1 MRVGRDGA
9 QPATAGETLAGHR
22 VGREATGGQ
31 RGSGAA
37 GGATPG
43 AAQPPRRCTVAEAA
57 ERWSGPRAPLPRT
70 DRRDFFSVLLD
81 LRAVSRF
88 SDCFLLLFG
97 QLAAGGVAGLTV
109 PPFTV
114 LDRGFY
120 RSSAGIYLGFA
131 ILFLAGKVALLART
145 GSASGSELLELAAW
159 AGFVVAL
166 GVYVASLWR
175 ESNRFRARSFAAAL
189 LLGVVALIVS
199 ALRFQVGP
207 WLGAA
212 TVLYPLAIVSGALVL
227 GAVATGMLLGHWY
240 LIDVGLSLD
249 PLERLFRYFVAV
261 LVLQLA
267 VACVTLG
274 AVALTSSDG
283 ATAVLRLWDDHRPLL
298 LTRLILGP
306 VAALGVAWLI
316 HRTLKIPQTM
326 AATGLFYIAMLAV
339 LVGEML
345 GRLILFRTSLPL

>member
-1 MRVGRDGA
+1 VVSSCYR
-9 QPATAGETLAGHR
+9 
-22 VGREATGGQ
+22 
-31 RGSGAA
+31 
-37 GGATPG
+37 
-43 AAQPPRRCTVAEAA
+43 
-57 ERWSGPRAPLPRT
+57 
-70 DRRDFFSVLLD
+70 RRDFFSLLLN

-97 QLAAGGVAGLTV
+97 QLAVGGVVGLAV

-131 ILFLAGKVALLART
+131 ILYLAGKTALLIRT
-145 GSASGSELLELAAW
+145 GIASGTALLELAAW
-159 AGFVVAL
+159 AAFTVAL
-166 GVYVASLWR
+166 GGYLTSLWR
-175 ESNRFRARSFAAAL
+175 ESNRLRARAFATAL
-189 LLGVVALIVS
+189 LLGVLALTVS
-199 ALRFQVGP
+199 ALRFQLGP
-207 WLGAA
+207 WLGPA

-240 LIDVGLSLD
+240 LIDIGLSLD

-261 LVLQLA
+261 LLLQLA
-267 VACVTLG
+267 VACITLG
-274 AVALTSSDG
+274 TLVLTSSDG
-283 ATAVLRLWDDHRPLL
+283 AAAVARLWQDHRPLL

-316 HRTLKIPQTM
+316 QRTLAIPQTM
-326 AATGLFYIAMLAV
+326 AATGLFYVAILAV

>member
-1 MRVGRDGA
+1 M
-9 QPATAGETLAGHR
+9 
-22 VGREATGGQ
+22 
-31 RGSGAA
+31 
-37 GGATPG
+37 
-43 AAQPPRRCTVAEAA
+43 
-57 ERWSGPRAPLPRT
+57 
-70 DRRDFFSVLLD
+70 
-81 LRAVSRF
+81 SRF

-97 QLAAGGVAGLTV
+97 QLAAGGVAGLAV
-109 PPFTV
+109 PPFAV

-131 ILFLAGKVALLART
+131 ILFLAGKLALLIRGGTT
-145 GSASGSELLELAAW
+145 GGSEVLELATW

-175 ESNRFRARSFAAAL
+175 DSNRLRARSFTAAL
-189 LLGVVALIVS
+189 LLGIGALTVS

-207 WLGAA
+207 SLGPA

-240 LIDVGLSLD
+240 LIDVGLSLE
-249 PLERLFRYFVAV
+249 PLERLFRYFVVV
-261 LVLQLA
+261 LVLQLG
-267 VACVTLG
+267 VASMTLG
-274 AVALTSSDG
+274 ALALTSTDG
-283 ATAVLRLWDDHRPLL
+283 AAAVLRLWLDHRPLL

-326 AATGLFYIAMLAV
+326 AATGLFYIAILAV